1 MIETLFDPDIS
12 QVSIRLKSDVIDVE
26 GVLLNLLLH
35 CIGHVLSENTFRI
48 SEITNSVL
56 SEALHAFH
64 KTGLVVDI
72 INEHQDFHK
81 SSYVWPEILW
91 IPSVKK
97 KVRFGYKFPSA

>member
-12 QVSIRLKSDVIDVE
+12 HVSIRLKSDENVE
-26 GVLLNLLLH
+26 GALMNLLLH
-35 CIGHVLSENTFRI
+35 CIGYVLSENTFRI

-56 SEALHAFH
+56 SKALSAFH

-72 INEHQDFHK
+72 ISEHQDFQK

-97 KVRFGYKFPSA
+97 KVRFGYKFPSV